1 MYTVHWE
8 GAAVI
13 ERSVEHF
20 YYRYGRYR
28 LEQILTILN
37 DGKPAPQERIAD
49 LLKISKSA
57 VSEMLKKWGIKWRAE
72 FPEETTQAIKILLEF
87 DDFSIQRAKQ
97 RVTELTKRTPILVLN
112 ERNHRA

>member
-1 MYTVHWE
+1 M
-8 GAAVI
+8 I
-13 ERSVEHF
+13 DRSVEHF
-20 YYRYGRYR
+20 YYRYGRWR
-28 LEQILTILN
+28 LEQILEILN

-87 DDFSIQRAKQ
+87 DDFSVQRTKE
-97 RVTELTKRTPILVLN
+97 RVNKLTKQATILILPS
-112 ERNHRA
+112 ERNNRA